1 MRGAFVVRLA
11 PETDA
16 NQGQL
21 EGWVEEVDSG
31 VELKFRSGHELL
43 TFLSQRFD
51 AAFRTRVRTPQSKD
65 TSMTD

>member
-16 NQGQL
+16 SQGQL

-31 VELKFRSGHELL
+31 VELKFRSGQELL
-43 TFLSQRFD
+43 TFLGQRFD
-51 AAFRTRVRTPQSKD
+51 AAFRTRARTPQTK
-65 TSMTD
+65 TQP

>member
-16 NQGQL
+16 SQGQL

-31 VELKFRSGHELL
+31 VELKFSSGQELL
-43 TFLSQRFD
+43 TFLGQRFD
-51 AAFRTRVRTPQSKD
+51 AAFRTRARTPQTK
-65 TSMTD
+65 TQP